1 MQSTD
6 ARPRFGNSPALTVK
20 PRPIKRHLQRLRMRL
35 KCRSTGT
42 RQGVIAG
49 QQRSRDSRID
59 REDK

>member
-6 ARPRFGNSPALTVK
+6 ARARFGNSAALAVK

-49 QQRSRDSRID
+49 QATVAGQPH
-59 REDK
+59 